1 MVNIIHMKQKKK
13 LKVFI
18 NSHLYKSHSEHG
30 FEEPVVYY
38 ENAIGPSEIIFKK
51 FLQNKNYINLLFG
64 TMGNDSKNKGQ
75 MSLHF
80 LSLNK
85 KMQITDNDIIGINER
100 VRDLIYDENTNQIIL
115 FLETS
120 SSIGVLRKLL

>member
-1 MVNIIHMKQKKK
+1 
-13 LKVFI
+13 
-18 NSHLYKSHSEHG
+18 
-30 FEEPVVYY
+30 
-38 ENAIGPSEIIFKK
+38 
-51 FLQNKNYINLLFG
+51 
-64 TMGNDSKNKGQ
+64 MGNDSKNKGQ